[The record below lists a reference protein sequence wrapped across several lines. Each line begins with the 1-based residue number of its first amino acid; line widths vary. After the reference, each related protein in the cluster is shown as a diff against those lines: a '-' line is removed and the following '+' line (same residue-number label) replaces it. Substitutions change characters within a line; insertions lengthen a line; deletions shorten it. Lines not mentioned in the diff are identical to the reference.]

1 MNSLTTILFSAWQL
15 VIKRSLAHW
24 KLLSSVITG
33 VVLCS
38 AVMAGTVIYFDALRE
53 LALKSA
59 LNEHTQT
66 EIDLTVK
73 GERGPLTREEFDLVK
88 GTVAQAIQRDIGW
101 IVSKENTA
109 LKTPTFFLGY
119 PEQNEP
125 LGKDNSRTYFAHV
138 PNFTDNINL
147 LPGGRLPSEQQIKK
161 TEGTLIVEAMIPS
174 EAASAFSVTVGDSL
188 VAAPPWDSNFGLI
201 EVVISGV
208 FERNAPDSEYWHI
221 EREFLSSSLGS
232 GFNVVPFHI
241 SKTSFLDVLG
251 PSLPSMDGIYAWH
264 LTIDR
269 DKIKATNAESVL
281 ENVRS
286 TSVSLGQLLSGYQ
299 QTTVIDLSLS
309 EYDRRLFFNKLPMF
323 VVLILISV
331 VVLYYVVTLSS
342 LTVEERA
349 GEVALLRSRGATPR
363 QIVSVFAIEGATI
376 ATLSALVAPFI
387 AASTVSLLGFT
398 PAFSGLS
405 DGNALDVTMSQG
417 AYSMSAIG
425 GLLSFIA
432 LLIPAVQASKIGVT
446 RHRQKSARP
455 EEQPAFQ
462 RYYVDVML
470 LGLGILLF
478 RQLSEQGSVVATNLF
493 GELVT
498 NQLLLA
504 LPGLI
509 LLASAMVL
517 LRLFPFLMNL
527 SSKILSPL
535 LPAGLVMGI
544 WQLARNPTHHA
555 RLSLLLILTA
565 GLGIFAAS
573 FGATLERSF
582 EERVLYSTGS
592 DIRIDGIAPVFNPR
606 ARNPRRGWWR
616 RRNLPTPTATPYP
629 AERPTLEDAY
639 KDVVGVEMV
648 SPILKSNGNI
658 LTKIGGEQYVMFALD
673 GKTFEDVAWIREDFS
688 EEPFA
693 ELVGSIS
700 NFNQNNGLL
709 IPEGSSTLSV
719 TLKSDRRRPAIKL
732 SARVKD
738 SKGRYVTYNMGSL
751 ESAEWTVYNGDLTGN
766 SHQELQPDGPL
777 KLMSLRVHDS
787 GANAGGSAKLQSGS
801 ILIDKIWVSDNDGA
815 KTVLERFEDVGDID
829 NWGVLVTEPNAV
841 TDVLSLST
849 NGKDGSSGSAL
860 FTWSEGTSLTTRGIF
875 HGSSM
880 NPIPV
885 IASSSFMDISGN
897 EPGDRL
903 DVSVAGYRVPVQIK
917 GSMDLFPTLQ
927 GSEKLFLLTDL
938 DTLIQY
944 ANLGAID
951 RELVPNGVWIK
962 ATEDAN
968 NTELL
973 SAVSSI
979 ETYQSLLIRD
989 RATKLED
996 SSIDPLV
1003 QAGWR
1008 ALLFVAFGT
1017 VLLLSCFGFL
1027 VHAYISF
1034 QSRQIQFALLRTVGF
1049 SMKQLMTM
1057 VWLEQALVITLGMAL
1072 GIWMGGRLGATIMPF
1087 LGHDDWGR
1095 EVEPP
1100 FIMQA
1105 DWGSLMV
1112 TYGIMVIV
1120 FLVISLGILWLIR
1133 RVSMTKLL
1141 RMGEQ
1146 Q

>member
-1 MNSLTTILFSAWQL
+1 MNSLANILFSAWQL

-33 VVLCS
+33 VVLSS

-59 LNEHTQT
+59 LNEHVQT
-66 EIDLTVK
+66 KIDLTLK
-73 GERGPLTREEFDLVK
+73 GERGPLTREEFVLVK
-88 GTVAQAIQRDIGW
+88 SSVAQVIQRDIGW
-101 IVSKENTA
+101 IISKENTA
-109 LKTPTFFLGY
+109 VKSPTFFLSY
-119 PEQNEP
+119 PEQETAP
-125 LGKDNSRTYFAHV
+125 GKDNLRTYFASI
-138 PNFTDNINL
+138 PSFTDNIEL
-147 LPGGRLPSEQQIKK
+147 LPGGRLPSEEQIKRTK
-161 TEGTLIVEAMIPS
+161 DTLVVEAMIPS
-174 EAASAFSVTVGDSL
+174 EAASRFSVNVGDSL
-188 VAAPPWDSNFGLI
+188 IASPPWDSKVGVV
-201 EVVISGV
+201 EVIISGI
-208 FERNAPDSEYWHI
+208 FERNAPDSDYWHI
-221 EREFLSSSLGS
+221 EREFLGASLGS
-232 GFNVVPFHI
+232 GFKVVPFHL
-241 SKTSFLDVLG
+241 SEALFLDVLG
-251 PSLPSMDGIYAWH
+251 PSFPNMDGIYAWH

-269 DKIKATNAESVL
+269 DRIKATNAESVL
-281 ENVRS
+281 KNVRS
-286 TSVSLGQLLSGYQ
+286 TNVALGQLLSGYK
-299 QTTVIDLSLS
+299 QTTVIDQSLS

-323 VVLILISV
+323 IVLILISV

-376 ATLSALVAPFI
+376 AALSALVAPLI
-387 AASTVSLLGFT
+387 AATTVSLLGFT
-398 PAFSGLS
+398 PAFSDLS
-405 DGNALDVTMSQG
+405 NGNALDVTISQG

-425 GLLSFIA
+425 GLLSFVA
-432 LLIPAVQASKIGVT
+432 LLIPAVQASRIGVT

-462 RYYVDVML
+462 RYYIDVML

-493 GELVT
+493 GELAA

-517 LRLFPFLMNL
+517 LRLFPFIMNL

-606 ARNPRRGWWR
+606 ARSPRRGWWS

-629 AERPTLEDAY
+629 AERPTLEEAY
-639 KDVVGVEMV
+639 EGVVGVENV
-648 SPILKSNGNI
+648 SPILKSTGNI

-673 GKTFEDVAWIREDFS
+673 GRTFENVAWIREDFA
-688 EEPFA
+688 EQPFA
-693 ELVGSIS
+693 DLIGLLS
-700 NFNQNNGLL
+700 NEEQNSGLL
-709 IPEGSSTLSV
+709 IPKGSTTLSV
-719 TLKSDRRRPAIKL
+719 TLKSDRRRPAIRL

-738 SKGRYVTYNMGSL
+738 NKGRYVTYNMGSL
-751 ESAEWTVYNGDLTGN
+751 ESAEWAVYNGDLTGN

-777 KLMSLRVHDS
+777 KLVSLRIHDS
-787 GANAGGSAKLQSGS
+787 GANSGGSAKLQAGT
-801 ILIDKIWVSDNDGA
+801 ILIDEIWVSDSDGT
-815 KTVLERFEDVGDID
+815 KSVLEGFKDLDDWDI
-829 NWGVLVTEPNAV
+829 LVTEPNAV
-841 TDVLSLST
+841 TDVLSIST
-849 NGKDGSSGSAL
+849 NSRDGSSRSAL

-880 NPIPV
+880 SPIPV
-885 IASSSFMDISGN
+885 IASSSFTDVSDH
-897 EPGDRL
+897 ELGDQL
-903 DVSVAGYRVPVQIK
+903 EVSVAGYRVPVRIE
-917 GSMDLFPTLQ
+917 GRMELFPTLQ
-927 GSEKLFLLTDL
+927 GSEKLFLLADL
-938 DTLIQY
+938 DTLIHY
-944 ANLGAID
+944 VNLGALD
-951 RELVPNGVWIK
+951 KELVPNGVWIS
-962 ATEDAN
+962 ATEDADN
-968 NTELL
+968 VELL
-973 SAVSSI
+973 SRVSSI
-979 ETYQSLLIRD
+979 DAYQSLLIRD
-989 RATKLED
+989 RASKLEE
-996 SSIDPLV
+996 SNIDPLV

-1008 ALLFVAFGT
+1008 SLLFIAFGT

-1027 VHAYISF
+1027 VHAYVSF
-1034 QSRQIQFALLRTVGF
+1034 QNRQIQFALLRTVGF
-1049 SMKQLMTM
+1049 SMRQLMTM

-1087 LGHDDWGR
+1087 LGNDDWGR

-1105 DWGSLMV
+1105 DWGSLMI
-1112 TYGIMVIV
+1112 TYGIMVFV
-1120 FLVISLGILWLIR
+1120 FLVISLGILWMIR